1 MWIEGFQKEIAS
13 QELSFNLDVIANK
26 LFMNK
31 LTNKVAYITGGSKGI
46 GYGIAKTLLDAGMK
60 VAITSRKSNAAKEA
74 AESLSKDRSKVL
86 ALESDVS
93 SFISEAESVK
103 TVIDHFGQ
111 LDVVVAN
118 AGVGHLL
125 PIDQLPEKLWR
136 ETIDTNLTGVFN
148 TVKASID
155 ALKKTKGY
163 IITIASLAGVNFF
176 ENGAAY
182 NASKFGLVGFTQAVM
197 LDLRKYGIKVTTIMP
212 GSVAT
217 HFNNHVPNAADA
229 WKIQPGD
236 IGQVVLDLLNMNPRT
251 LPSKIEIRPSM
262 PAK

>member
-1 MWIEGFQKEIAS
+1 
-13 QELSFNLDVIANK
+13 
-26 LFMNK
+26 MNN
-31 LTNKVAYITGGSKGI
+31 LTNKVAYITGGSRGI
-46 GYGIAKTLLDAGMK
+46 GFGIAKTLLDAGMK
-60 VAITSRKSNAAKEA
+60 VAITSRKSNAAKAA
-74 AESLSKDRSKVL
+74 AESLSKDGSRVL
-86 ALESDVS
+86 ALESDAS
-93 SFISEAESVK
+93 SLTSEIKSVK
-103 TVIDHFGQ
+103 SVIDHFGQ

-125 PIDQLPEKLWR
+125 PIDQLTEELWK

-155 ALKKTKGY
+155 ALKETKGY
-163 IITIASLAGVNFF
+163 IITIASLAGANFF

-197 LDLRKYGIKVTTIMP
+197 LDLRKYGIKVTTLMP

-217 HFNNHVPNAADA
+217 HFNNHVPSAADA
-229 WKIQPGD
+229 WKIQPED

-251 LPSKIEIRPSM
+251 LPSKVEIRPSM
-262 PAK
+262 PVK

>member
-1 MWIEGFQKEIAS
+1 
-13 QELSFNLDVIANK
+13 
-26 LFMNK
+26 MNS

-60 VAITSRKSNAAKEA
+60 VAITSRKSDAAKKA
-74 AESLSKDRSKVL
+74 AESLSKDHHSRVL

-93 SFISEAESVK
+93 SLDSEIGSVK
-103 TVIDHFGQ
+103 RVIDHFGQ

-125 PIDQLPEKLWR
+125 PIDQLTEKLWK

-155 ALKKTKGY
+155 PLKKTKGY

-197 LDLRKYGIKVTTIMP
+197 IDLRKYGIKVTTIMP

-217 HFNNHVPNAADA
+217 HFNNHVPSAADA
-229 WKIQPGD
+229 WKIQPED
-236 IGQVVLDLLNMNPRT
+236 IGQVVLDLLSMHPRT